1 MDDMRIGLKSRLE
14 WILATWK
21 RRIRFSIGKRLPP
34 RGIAWKQRG
43 TQMLPVCPRC
53 GDYVYYTKQCFC
65 GQRLLPG
72 AKTIGEVLDHG
83 HEE

>member
-1 MDDMRIGLKSRLE
+1 MDDMRMNLKSRVE

-53 GDYVYYTKQCFC
+53 GDMVYYGNQCVYC
-65 GQRLLPG
+65 GQRFLDG
-72 AKTIGEVLDHG
+72 TVTVGEVIG
-83 HEE
+83 NGER